1 MLPYGNGEGTSY
13 HGGGDVTMAV
23 VMLPTYHGGG
33 EGDVVD
39 EAGGDG
45 GHPQD
50 DDDGHRQLIV
60 LVHLTNQIAR
70 LVGNEIHQIQVG

>member
-1 MLPYGNGEGTSY
+1 MAMVRGQ
-13 HGGGDVTMAV
+13 VTMAV
-23 VMLPTYHGGG
+23 VMLPWRLLCYHGGG

-60 LVHLTNQIAR
+60 LVYLTNQIAR
-70 LVGNEIHQIQVG
+70 FVSNEIHQIQVG